1 MTATV
6 ATPVTAPPR
15 VSSARRRVKGR
26 RNYLGGFFAWVWLAI
41 IIIPIYYVV
50 ITSFKDQGA
59 YFTQNPLALP
69 NPPTLSA
76 YQDVIEA
83 DIGRYFLNSVI
94 VTVGAVIPLVLFS
107 FLASYAIVRGD
118 SRLLRFSRTLFLLG
132 LAIPAQATIIP
143 LYLIITR
150 IQMYDSLGALIL
162 PYIAFGIPLTMLILC
177 NFIRDV
183 PRELFE
189 SMRLD
194 GCTDWQIA
202 WKLAF
207 PLTRPAIVTVSI
219 YNGLHVWNGF
229 LFALI
234 LTPEPRE
241 ARHSAGAVGLPGR
254 VQREHPGRAGR
265 CGAFHASDLGAL
277 HRRPS
282 PTAPWPDGR
291 IWQVTV
297 ATLEE
302 HA

>member
-1 MTATV
+1 MTTTV

-15 VSSARRRVKGR
+15 ASAARRRRVKGR
-26 RNYLGGFFAWVWLAI
+26 RNYLGGRFAWVWLAI
-41 IIIPIYYVV
+41 IIIPVYYVV
-50 ITSFKDQGA
+50 ITTFKDQGA

-69 NPPTLSA
+69 NPPTLTA
-76 YQDVIEA
+76 YQQVVEA
-83 DIGRYFLNSVI
+83 GIIRYFFNSVI

-132 LAIPAQATIIP
+132 LAIPLQATIIP
-143 LYLIITR
+143 IYLIITR
-150 IQMYDSLGALIL
+150 IHMYDTLGALIL
-162 PYIAFGIPLTMLILC
+162 PSIAFGIPLTVLILS

-194 GCTDWQIA
+194 GCTDWQMA

-219 YNGLHVWNGF
+219 YNGLNVWNGF

-234 LTPEPRE
+234 LTQSPEKRVMPLALWAFQGEYQVNIPAVLAAVVLSTLPILILYILGR
-241 ARHSAGAVGLPGR
+241 RQLLRGLTAGFGK
-254 VQREHPGRAGR
+254 
-265 CGAFHASDLGAL
+265 
-277 HRRPS
+277 
-282 PTAPWPDGR
+282 
-291 IWQVTV
+291 
-297 ATLEE
+297 
-302 HA
+302 

>member
-1 MTATV
+1 MTTTV

-15 VSSARRRVKGR
+15 ASAARRRRVKGR
-26 RNYLGGFFAWVWLAI
+26 RNYLGGLFAWVWLAI
-41 IIIPIYYVV
+41 IIIPVYYVV
-50 ITSFKDQGA
+50 ITTFKDQGA

-69 NPPTLSA
+69 NPPTLTA
-76 YQDVIEA
+76 YQQVVEA
-83 DIGRYFLNSVI
+83 GIIRYFFNSVI

-132 LAIPAQATIIP
+132 LAIPLQATIIP
-143 LYLIITR
+143 IYLIITR
-150 IQMYDSLGALIL
+150 IHMYDTLGALIL
-162 PYIAFGIPLTMLILC
+162 PSIAFGIPLTVLILS

-194 GCTDWQIA
+194 GCTDWQMA

-219 YNGLHVWNGF
+219 YNGLNVWNGF

-234 LTPEPRE
+234 LTQSPEKRVMPLALWAFQGEYQVNIPAVLAAVVLSTLPILILYILGR
-241 ARHSAGAVGLPGR
+241 RQLLRGLTAGFGK
-254 VQREHPGRAGR
+254 
-265 CGAFHASDLGAL
+265 
-277 HRRPS
+277 
-282 PTAPWPDGR
+282 
-291 IWQVTV
+291 
-297 ATLEE
+297 
-302 HA
+302 